1 MMGLHGLT
9 NWNMFL
15 LKRFWDKYRHYVE
28 SVTRENVKSPVRDIG
43 YWRDRMF
50 SNFILYALPVSLIS
64 LLPAVPLGIL
74 EGHPYLILF
83 DVLIACSIG
92 WVGLNSRISL
102 KERKLIVTAL
112 FYAFALITT
121 TNLGSYGPGVM
132 YLMATTVFSTLI
144 LSAKHGYLSVLL
156 HLISCLFFGLVIH
169 FELFNTP
176 LVAQYGNMTS
186 WLTFASNL
194 LFLSLLCVVMIS
206 KIINGLEATILKEV
220 DLYNDLQQ
228 EVIQSAQ
235 LHKKLR
241 ESAGHY
247 KSLFI
252 RNPSPM
258 WVLEVEDFRFLQVND
273 AAAEFYGY
281 SQEEF
286 LKMSVRDLRLPQD
299 PILLNKHLR
308 QQLRLGRRF
317 HYVTQ
322 HQKKNGQVIDVEMR
336 SSTIILNGKPA
347 ILAIGRDITEQNRYI
362 KAIEEQNDKLQEIAY
377 IQSHTVRA
385 PLASIMGLVNLI
397 KSDEGGVPDP
407 EIVEALDKAAKE
419 FDEIV
424 RKIADP
430 ALVYDIK
437 SLNRFT

>member
-1 MMGLHGLT
+1 
-9 NWNMFL
+9 MFL
-15 LKRFWDKYRHYVE
+15 PGQLWNKYRRYVE
-28 SVTRENVKSPVRDIG
+28 SVTGQHVKSPVRDIV

-64 LLPAVPLGIL
+64 LLPAVPIGIL

-83 DVLIACSIG
+83 DVLVAFFIG
-92 WVGLNSRISL
+92 WVGLNKGISL
-102 KERKLIVTAL
+102 QRRKLIVTGL
-112 FYAFALITT
+112 FYMFALVTT
-121 TNLGSYGPGVM
+121 ANLGSYGPGVL

-144 LSAKHGYLSVLL
+144 LSAKHGYGSVLL
-156 HLISCLFFGLVIH
+156 HLISCLFFALVIH
-169 FELFNTP
+169 FQLFETP
-176 LVAQYGNMTS
+176 LIAQYGNLAS
-186 WLTFASNL
+186 WLTFSSNL
-194 LFLSLLCVVMIS
+194 IFLAVLCVVMIS
-206 KIINGLEATILKEV
+206 KIVNGLEATILKEV
-220 DLYNDLQQ
+220 QLYNDLQQ
-228 EVIQSAQ
+228 EATQTVQ
-235 LHKKLR
+235 LHKKLK

-247 KSLFI
+247 KSLFV

-273 AAAEFYGY
+273 AAVEFYGY

-286 LKMSVRDLRLPQD
+286 LRMGVRDLRLPED
-299 PILLNKHLR
+299 SDVLNKSLR
-308 QQLRLGRRF
+308 DLLRLGRRF

-322 HQKKNGQVIDVEMR
+322 HRKKNGQVIDVEIR
-336 SSTIILNGKPA
+336 SSTIILDGKPA

-385 PLASIMGLVNLI
+385 PLASIMGLVSLI
-397 KSDEGGVPDP
+397 KSDEGAQPDP

-430 ALVYDIK
+430 ALIYDIK